1 MKHRAAFPVLR
12 APSLPGVWASVLMA
26 WLLGDQQ
33 LDSSETARVKIRSY
47 AFALLAAAPGLL
59 LILASLLQEGAYAY
73 AALHGAVILG
83 VALMFPLVLLGRM
96 PMRPAE
102 RVLAALLVL
111 DGGGFLLMSAR
122 YPGQIISFD
131 LLGNI
136 LLFIVAG
143 LLLVL
148 PPRLSIALSL
158 CLLAAYRLEV
168 WRLGGESRASLVLAQ
183 WVNIGMFALLMVG
196 VVMRQTLAQQAGRVH
211 LLQELAL
218 RDTLTGL
225 LNRRGFEEAVT
236 PLRRGGQSGALIV
249 LDIDDFKPINDTHG
263 HIEGDRI
270 LEELAGVLRRLAAET
285 ASRRAGVCAR
295 WGGEEFLLYL
305 PEPDA
310 NLTLEFA
317 RLLHAEIGAHTATPQ
332 TDRLQADRLQAGRPQ
347 PGGPPAVA
355 VGAVTVSVGVGEW
368 RPEEPLHH
376 AFLRADTA
384 LYDAKRAGKNCVRA
398 AASPSLPPTPLTPT
412 LSDS

>member
-1 MKHRAAFPVLR
+1 MKSRPAVAVLR
-12 APSLPGVWASVLMA
+12 ALSLPRASASALLA
-26 WLLGDQQ
+26 WLLGDQRP
-33 LDSSETARVKIRSY
+33 DSPETARVKIRSY
-47 AFALLAAAPGLL
+47 AFALLAAAPGLF
-59 LILASLLQEGAYAY
+59 LILALLLRQGAYFY
-73 AALHGAVILG
+73 AALHSTVIVG

-96 PMRPAE
+96 PMLLAE
-102 RVLAALLVL
+102 RCLAALLVIN
-111 DGGGFLLMSAR
+111 GGGFLLMCAR
-122 YPGQIISFD
+122 SSGQIIGFD

-158 CLLAAYRLEV
+158 CLLAVYRLVV
-168 WRLGGESRASLVLAQ
+168 WRLGGESGTSLVLAQ

-225 LNRRGFEEAVT
+225 LNRRGFEEAVA
-236 PLRRGGQSGALIV
+236 PLRRGGQSGTLIV

-285 ASRRAGVCAR
+285 GERRAGVCAR

-305 PEPDA
+305 PEPDV

-317 RLLHAEIGAHTATPQ
+317 RLLHAEIGAQ
-332 TDRLQADRLQAGRPQ
+332 TVLPQAGRSQTGRPQ
-347 PGGPPAVA
+347 TVTAS
-355 VGAVTVSVGVGEW
+355 AVTVSVGVGEW
-368 RPEEPLHH
+368 RPEEPLHQ

-398 AASPSLPPTPLTPT
+398 AARPPAPLESLTGA
-412 LSDS
+412 LSNS